1 MVPPEKRENP
11 EYPENLEYLEYLQKL
26 ENPESHKKTPTEQ
39 QRSVS
44 VLLLYPEP
52 GSNRHGLPHWC
63 LRPARLPIPPSGLI
77 AVQRY
82 GKKSFAPNICSG
94 FALRGGFFVRWAA
107 ISLGAGSV
115 LSRAVLVVLSD
126 LFVVVS
132 AIRHVLG
139 YFWEKEGQHVG
150 RKLYLSG
157 RITYPSWM

>member
-11 EYPENLEYLEYLQKL
+11 EYPENLEYLQKL

-115 LSRAVLVVLSD
+115 FSRAELVVLSD

-139 YFWEKEGQHVG
+139 YFWEKEGRHVG

-157 RITYPSWM
+157 RITYTSWM